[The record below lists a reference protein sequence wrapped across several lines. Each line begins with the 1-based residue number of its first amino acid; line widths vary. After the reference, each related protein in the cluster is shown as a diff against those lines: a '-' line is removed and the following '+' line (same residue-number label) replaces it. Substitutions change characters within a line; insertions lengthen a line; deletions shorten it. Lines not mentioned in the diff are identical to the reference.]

1 MTLRRDGSSFE
12 ICAVFRS
19 HPLPALLLRINSPT
33 ARAISRSRSR
43 RSSSNNGRR
52 LRQIHSIIRLASLI
66 VIPIVIIPR
75 QSAAD
80 LLLQGIL
87 RPIILTSLTDIPI
100 ATVLVVILVPTFLVP
115 TAPGLRQR
123 DIVGMPPQ
131 NPPRLLRPRLTKKT
145 CTRHI
150 VRTWA
155 QKCPV
160 IQAIDSVMGIQVIVF
175 TRMPLLLRLLLVRIH
190 LLNRHGAMTP
200 LLLLTRHGMMPH
212 VRLTIGPP
220 GTPFTL
226 QMKAILLP
234 LLLVKAILLPRDTAS
249 RQGRRIRKTPSARH
263 IVRTYI
269 VRTWAQKCPVIQ
281 AIDSVMGIQVIVFT
295 RMPLLLRLLLV
306 RIHLLNRHGA
316 MTQVRLTHNESKSK
330 SKCTN
335 RNPTCT
341 IFQPMPILLRLLLT
355 HTFLLLPRHR
365 LIPQE
370 KLTMGPPGTPFT
382 LQVNAILLHLLLV
395 KAILLPRH
403 AAPKP
408 HGKNFLDAGA
418 KVGPLFYN

>member
-1 MTLRRDGSSFE
+1 M
-12 ICAVFRS
+12 
-19 HPLPALLLRINSPT
+19 
-33 ARAISRSRSR
+33 
-43 RSSSNNGRR
+43 
-52 LRQIHSIIRLASLI
+52 

-100 ATVLVVILVPTFLVP
+100 ATVLVVIPVPTFLVP

-145 CTRHI
+145 CTRH
-150 VRTWA
+150 
-155 QKCPV
+155 
-160 IQAIDSVMGIQVIVF
+160 
-175 TRMPLLLRLLLVRIH
+175 
-190 LLNRHGAMTP
+190 
-200 LLLLTRHGMMPH
+200 
-212 VRLTIGPP
+212 
-220 GTPFTL
+220 
-226 QMKAILLP
+226 
-234 LLLVKAILLPRDTAS
+234 
-249 RQGRRIRKTPSARH
+249 
-263 IVRTYI
+263 I

-370 KLTMGPPGTPFT
+370 KLTIGPPGTPFI